1 MLLCVWSLYGLVT
14 SFVNEDVCG
23 STGTTRMG
31 ESLTLSSSTALPRV
45 RGQYPQTS
53 ASGVALTSHL
63 TLPLAPTPTPNPNPN
78 QKKKKYTRAA
88 STPDVVSGGPP
99 WSGLYGPVLWLILF
113 INLAARS
120 WKECSERIFSGCPY
134 GDTTTRVS
142 GPWSTTE
149 QAEGQK
155 TCTCTCTCA
164 WP

>member
-1 MLLCVWSLYGLVT
+1 MLCVWSLYGLVT

-120 WKECSERIFSGCPY
+120 WKECSEGIFSGCPY

-142 GPWSTTE
+142 GPWLVVLLLPSA
-149 QAEGQK
+149 Q
-155 TCTCTCTCA
+155 
-164 WP
+164 